1 MACTYN
7 IALILVPVLVMASG
21 ILLAGKKEV
30 KNKLKAGL
38 YMFAMV
44 FPYAWIGI
52 CSMLRVLPMH
62 TIICFLSISVS
73 LGCAVTMRKS
83 IGNDAKL
90 LQDLRA
96 RTLLAFVI
104 FTVLLAASLLAAKF
118 I

>member
-21 ILLAGKKEV
+21 ILWAGKKEV
-30 KNKLKAGL
+30 KCKYKAGL

-52 CSMLRVLPMH
+52 CSIIGLLPMH
-62 TIICFLSISVS
+62 TIICFLSIAVA

-90 LQDLRA
+90 LQDLRT
-96 RTLLAFVI
+96 RTFRVFLMFTFLLAV
-104 FTVLLAASLLAAKF
+104 SLIAAKF

>member
-1 MACTYN
+1 MECGYN
-7 IALILVPVLVMASG
+7 ITYILVPVIVMGLG
-21 ILLAGKKEV
+21 ILFAGKKEV
-30 KNKLKAGL
+30 KCKFRAWF

-62 TIICFLSISVS
+62 TIICFLSIPVA
-73 LGCAVTMRKS
+73 LGCTVTMRKS

-96 RTLLAFVI
+96 RTLLAVVI
-104 FTVLLAASLLAAKF
+104 FTVLLAVSLAAAKF

>member
-1 MACTYN
+1 
-7 IALILVPVLVMASG
+7 
-21 ILLAGKKEV
+21 
-30 KNKLKAGL
+30 
-38 YMFAMV
+38 MFAMV

-52 CSMLRVLPMH
+52 CSIIGLLPMQ
-62 TIICFLSISVS
+62 TIICFLSIAVA

-96 RTLLAFVI
+96 RTVLAFVI
-104 FTVLLAASLLAAKF
+104 FTILFAVSLIAAKF

>member
-7 IALILVPVLVMASG
+7 LTYILVPALVMGLG
-21 ILLAGKKEV
+21 ILGAGKKEV
-30 KNKLKAGL
+30 KCKFRAWF

-52 CSMLRVLPMH
+52 CSILGLLPMH
-62 TIICFLSISVS
+62 TIICFLSIAVA

-83 IGNDAKL
+83 IGNDARL

-96 RTLLAFVI
+96 RTILAFVF
-104 FTVLLAASLLAAKF
+104 FTVLLATSLLAAKF